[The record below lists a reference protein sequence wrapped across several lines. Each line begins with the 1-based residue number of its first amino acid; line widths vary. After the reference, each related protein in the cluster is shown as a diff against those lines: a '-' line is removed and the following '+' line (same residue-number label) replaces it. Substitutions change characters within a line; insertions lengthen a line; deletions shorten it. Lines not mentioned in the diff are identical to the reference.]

1 MPESP
6 LTNQYEE
13 ELFGAAVC
21 DKAVAERILENLYI
35 TDLYYSWTKR
45 IYRAL
50 SRLISRG
57 DVVNPHIVL
66 LEIDCLADVSEE
78 EKVQLRTIVGTLA
91 DPRDAVSA
99 NAMIKRVKE
108 LSIRRQMSALFRRYA
123 DNAHDMSH
131 ELDSLLTNC
140 ENELIKVQKARGGRN
155 RHRLNLGQAVWL
167 WADNVVGE
175 KDQRIPT
182 GYPKLDS
189 VLDGGLN
196 RGDLIVLAARPSM
209 GKTSLA
215 MNILQHV
222 TFNLEKKALF
232 FSLEMSPS
240 SLVDRYVSYRSNL
253 RRSEFKNED
262 LLQQILLEF
271 TNVPEAGDVSNK
283 VTSKEMPLEFVTD
296 TFCIDQIEMVAR
308 EVTRELVAEASQTAD
323 QKETSLGVI
332 VLDYLQCVVLP
343 PQERTNNRNYDVG
356 EITKR
361 LKRLAMELNVPVIV
375 LSQMSRAIENNPN
388 RKGGDPK
395 LSDLRDSGE
404 IENHAD
410 VIAFLQKRQV
420 TTDLK
425 NQDERPVELVIG
437 KNRNGP
443 TASINYFFN
452 GRRFYFR
459 EERTPVPPIDT
470 L

>member
-1 MPESP
+1 MPDFPSI
-6 LTNQYEE
+6 NQYEND
-13 ELFGAAVC
+13 LFGAAVC

-35 TDLYYSWTKR
+35 NDLYFSWTKH

-50 SRLISRG
+50 SHLIARG
-57 DVVNPHIVL
+57 DAVNVQMVL
-66 LEIDCLADVSEE
+66 LEIDCLANLTEE
-78 EKVQLRTIVGTLA
+78 EKGELSTKVNVLA
-91 DPRDAVSA
+91 EPRDMDSVIG
-99 NAMIKRVKE
+99 MIKRVKE
-108 LSIRRQMSALFRRYA
+108 LSTRRQSSTLFRRYA
-123 DNAHDMSH
+123 DSFHDMSQPL
-131 ELDSLLTNC
+131 ESLLTSC
-140 ENELIKVQKARGGRN
+140 ENELIQLQKARGGRN
-155 RHRLNLGQAVWL
+155 RHRLNLGKAVWL

-189 VLDGGLN
+189 VLDGGLS

-209 GKTSLA
+209 GKTSFA

-222 TFNLEKKALF
+222 TFNLKKKALF

-240 SLVDRYVSYRSNL
+240 ALVDRYVSYRSNL

-271 TNVPEAGDVSNK
+271 TNLPEEGDVHSQ

-308 EVTRELVAEASQTAD
+308 EVARELAAEACQTAD
-323 QKETSLGVI
+323 QDQLLGVI

-343 PQERTNNRNYDVG
+343 PTERTNNRNYDIG

-361 LKRLAMELNVPVIV
+361 LKRLSMELNVPIVV

-388 RKGGDPK
+388 RRGNEPK

-425 NQDERPVELVIG
+425 NPDERPVELVIG

-443 TASINYFFN
+443 IASINYFFN

-459 EERTPVPPIDT
+459 EERVPAPPIDT
-470 L
+470 F